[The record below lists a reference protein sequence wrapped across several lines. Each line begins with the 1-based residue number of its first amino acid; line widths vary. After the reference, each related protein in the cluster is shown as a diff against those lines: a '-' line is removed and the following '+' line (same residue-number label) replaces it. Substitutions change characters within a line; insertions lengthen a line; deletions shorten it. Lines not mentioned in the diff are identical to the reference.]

1 MENRIIKQLAELA
14 EACQRKNIKPIICGG
29 LGVYLSF
36 CRKEDEIQQMLRA
49 TQDIDLMFSKHDLL
63 EEAKR
68 QAMAEMITEE
78 LEYVVQEG
86 KKHFGFRK
94 EPDQEL
100 DVLAP
105 PMEDLKRNNYRLS
118 IVKSTLHAHITEE
131 AEFIDE
137 DLRGISLSETFEDIS
152 SEDNVIVYVPC
163 PTNLM
168 IMKLYAFSDRIEG
181 EREGLDRAMAH
192 AFDVYINI
200 MLTNREDFKEGQ
212 EFLSR
217 HIDSDI
223 ILKTKSIIEHS
234 FSHYE
239 KVGWQTILNSPNFHS
254 TLNISQK
261 QQKLQ
266 DASARLLRWFGI
278 IME

>member
-1 MENRIIKQLAELA
+1 MENRIIKQLVELA
-14 EACQRKNIKPIICGG
+14 EACQKKDIKPIVCGG

-36 CRKEDEIQQMLRA
+36 CEKEGDIQQMLRA
-49 TQDIDLMFSKHDLL
+49 TQDIDLMLSKQDLL

-68 QAMAEMITEE
+68 NAMAEIITGE

-100 DVLAP
+100 DILAP
-105 PMEDLKRNNYRLS
+105 PMEDLERNNYRLS

-131 AEFIDE
+131 AEYTDE
-137 DLRGISLSETFEDIS
+137 DLREISLSETFDGIS
-152 SEDNVIVYVPC
+152 TEDNVIVYVPC

-181 EREGLDRAMAH
+181 KREGLDRAMAH
-192 AFDVYINI
+192 AFDVYITI

-212 EFLSR
+212 GFLSR

-223 ILKTKSIIEHS
+223 ILKTKSIIKHS
-234 FSHYE
+234 FSNYE

-254 TLNISQK
+254 TLNIGQK
-261 QQKLQ
+261 QEKLQ
-266 DASARLLRWFGI
+266 DASARLFRWFGI
-278 IME
+278 AKE